1 MVDTI
6 FHEFEHFYN
15 NCIIQAPITDKYAI
29 NLAKQDILIYSKYG
43 QVYKQNYWNMSDEI
57 DARLTAYDKTMEVL
71 EDITDSE
78 RGYLRDL
85 YQRNRNSDLD
95 KTLENASLFREG
107 KEGLDQDKDSFFTT
121 RVDEFIQAH
130 PEVLE
135 IYRSLLIEYNRDGKK
150 KSNIQLIKQLKKH
163 LTDIRNDN
171 KLSQQEK
178 KIEKERVRNTYFDI
192 LAERLQ
198 DMTREEAIEFEKA
211 CGIEGKNGTKTFYDL
226 MKEHYIETY
235 NKKIEDI
242 DKLQEIMQ
250 GKKAAVGVTGN
261 FEAKRKIIEQK
272 YGRLLQTVSNLR
284 ESVYRTETQ
293 AINGVDLGYVAPIEL
308 SSDKQQYRN
317 KVVTKFIDTYD
328 KLENDQDFKKR
339 ENLEDKNISQVLNAV
354 ELQRCSSGFMK
365 NFELGNNKTFSEDQ
379 FKIMMRALKAADAL
393 TVEGGRDYLSDLINV
408 PFINDTLLK
417 MSKDENIKDMVRK
430 ANKITDSDIK
440 RTVADKDKIIAN
452 EHLKSSNLKN
462 ENAQEEFKCYSRH
475 TSNAYIVR
483 GKSDWERKK
492 LAMWRISSRQQGFKI
507 GKLSEQ
513 DECGI
518 RRLSLKGNS
527 SCLINLEDL
536 GKFAKS
542 KNVVECVVNGKKYQA
557 IGFKANEEQEQ

>member
-1 MVDTI
+1 
-6 FHEFEHFYN
+6 
-15 NCIIQAPITDKYAI
+15 
-29 NLAKQDILIYSKYG
+29 
-43 QVYKQNYWNMSDEI
+43 
-57 DARLTAYDKTMEVL
+57 
-71 EDITDSE
+71 
-78 RGYLRDL
+78 
-85 YQRNRNSDLD
+85 
-95 KTLENASLFREG
+95 
-107 KEGLDQDKDSFFTT
+107 
-121 RVDEFIQAH
+121 
-130 PEVLE
+130 
-135 IYRSLLIEYNRDGKK
+135 
-150 KSNIQLIKQLKKH
+150 
-163 LTDIRNDN
+163 
-171 KLSQQEK
+171 
-178 KIEKERVRNTYFDI
+178 
-192 LAERLQ
+192 
-198 DMTREEAIEFEKA
+198 
-211 CGIEGKNGTKTFYDL
+211 

-250 GKKAAVGVTGN
+250 GKKAAVGVTKN
-261 FEAKRKIIEQK
+261 FEAQRKIIEQK

-393 TVEGGRDYLSDLINV
+393 TVKGGRDYLSDLINV

-417 MSKDENIKDMVRK
+417 MLKDENIKDMVRK
-430 ANKITDSDIK
+430 ANEITDSDIK

-475 TSNAYIVR
+475 TSNAYIAR
-483 GKSDWERKK
+483 EESDWERKK

-507 GKLSEQ
+507 GKLSEP
-513 DECGI
+513 DKCGI
-518 RRLSLKGNS
+518 RRLRLKSNS

-542 KNVVECVVNGKKYQA
+542 KKVVECVVNGKKYQA
-557 IGFKANEEQEQ
+557 IGFKANAEQEQ